1 MKIGPKYKI
10 ARRLGE
16 RVFSKTQTT
25 KFTVSGTEQKQ
36 RGKKGKKTLSEYGSQ
51 LIEKQKARYT
61 YGVTEKQFSSYVK
74 KARAIKG
81 GNPVAELYSM
91 LERRLDNTVYRLGLA
106 KSRALARQMVS
117 HGHITLNGRKL
128 TIPSAVVSK
137 GDVVAVRAGSKEKVL
152 FKDLAEKT
160 ETLTTPNWLTFDI
173 DKKEGVVKTIPTYG
187 EGETN
192 LNFGT
197 ILEFYSRV

>member
-1 MKIGPKYKI
+1 
-10 ARRLGE
+10 LGE

-81 GNPVAELYSM
+81 GNPVNDIYSM

-117 HGHITLNGRKL
+117 HGHITMNGRKV

-137 GDVVAVRAGSKEKVL
+137 GDVIAVRKGSQDKAL
-152 FKDLAEKT
+152 FKDLAENNQT
-160 ETLTTPNWLTFDI
+160 YTVPNWLTFDLG
-173 DKKEGVVKTIPTYG
+173 KKEGVVKTIPAHG